1 MPTQVVTS
9 STWLS
14 PAFLPDGRS
23 AREVDRR
30 GVVVRDTTAAAPDES
45 SVGHAFAAGLE
56 WALSEA
62 YRRWAPIVHT
72 LAVRKLG
79 DHRDAEDVTQQVFVK
94 AWQGREKF
102 DPDRGSLA
110 AWLVGIARHAA
121 ADVIDRRMRDARLA
135 ERAAILSDP
144 AAPHR
149 SEADSVTDAL
159 VITAGM
165 AELSVPQRSVLELA
179 FYEGLTHH
187 QIADQLGMPLGTVK
201 SHLRRALLKL
211 RENLEVSD
219 AAH

>member
-1 MPTQVVTS
+1 MPMQVVTS

-14 PAFLPDGRS
+14 PPFLFDGGD
-23 AREVDRR
+23 ARHVDRR
-30 GVVVRDTTAAAPDES
+30 GVFVSDTTAVLDDR

-56 WALSEA
+56 WALREA
-62 YRRWAPIVHT
+62 FQRWAPLVHT

-79 DHRDAEDVTQQVFVK
+79 DPRDAEDVTQQVFVK

-102 DPDRGSLA
+102 DPDRGNLA

-121 ADVIDRRMRDARLA
+121 ADAIDRRIRDARLA
-135 ERAAILSDP
+135 QRAAVLRDP
-144 AAPHR
+144 GDEHR
-149 SEADSVTDAL
+149 SEADAVTDAV

-165 AELSVPQRSVLELA
+165 AELSPPQRNVVELA

-187 QIADQLGMPLGTVK
+187 QIADRLGMPLGTVK

-211 RENLEVSD
+211 REHLEVSD